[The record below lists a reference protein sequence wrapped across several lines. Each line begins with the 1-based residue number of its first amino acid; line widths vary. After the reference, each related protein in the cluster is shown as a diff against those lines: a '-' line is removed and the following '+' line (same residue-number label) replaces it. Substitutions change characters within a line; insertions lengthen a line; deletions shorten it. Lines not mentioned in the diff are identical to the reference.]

1 MSLEVNYK
9 HIKVTRGKKLTTQPK
24 NIFFCKY
31 TQMTIRSHIG
41 YVRLLKKH
49 WRLLEVT
56 QGQKLIFKRGRKI

>member
-41 YVRLLKKH
+41 YVRLVKKISKVNGSH
-49 WRLLEVT
+49 TRSKACF
-56 QGQKLIFKRGRKI
+56 Q